1 MSDEHFRTYDPLV
14 CEFLDVF
21 NSGLSFIN
29 GVARKAKSLQV
40 NGESLN
46 TNKINENRT

>member
-1 MSDEHFRTYDPLV
+1 MLY
-14 CEFLDVF
+14 
-21 NSGLSFIN
+21 
-29 GVARKAKSLQV
+29 GVARKDKSLQV